1 MTNGS
6 GSSRLLSGRLG
17 LLLMV
22 VVIVIALPLVFASGW
37 CLGGGIWRGEVRV
50 MEVRLSSSNWLEL
63 VVASCNGNPAA
74 SVLQQTDRDV
84 HVKVTAS
91 STPLRGG
98 CDGVDVVGVRLQEP
112 LGDRTVI
119 DRHTGQEVVVIR
131 VNP

>member
-1 MTNGS
+1 
-6 GSSRLLSGRLG
+6 
-17 LLLMV
+17 MV
-22 VVIVIALPLVFASGW
+22 VVVVIALPLVFVSGW

-63 VVASCNGNPAA
+63 VVASCNGEPA
-74 SVLQQTDRDV
+74 VTMLRETDRDV

-98 CDGVDVVGVRLQEP
+98 GDCVDIVGVRLKEP

-119 DRHTGQEVVVIR
+119 DRHTGLEVTVIR